1 MLWKSAGTEKELLGI
16 KGEHSSGL
24 WKARQSKNCV
34 RDLYCSPMHPNLSC
48 GLRERTAAGCA
59 DTKEGT
65 WVRSSIAGNAA
76 KGSVVCLGTYVCAI
90 VEWWARVEPPPPH
103 TPAPASVG
111 TGRDPTRKTMSQHGR
126 PPVAQTQDWE
136 MDSLFLIPV
145 YCNCLTL
152 ASVCCTCLP
161 VSTTTGTSHTPQ
173 FGQDIPPWPKQ
184 VDSQTVSLCWVWLFV
199 APGLQLT
206 KLLCS
211 WQEY

>member
-1 MLWKSAGTEKELLGI
+1 MGIHQCWWGLSAKVWGEKSGF
-16 KGEHSSGL
+16 
-24 WKARQSKNCV
+24 
-34 RDLYCSPMHPNLSC
+34 
-48 GLRERTAAGCA
+48 RERTAAGCA
-59 DTKEGT
+59 DSKEGM
-65 WVRSSIAGNAA
+65 WVRSSIARNAT

-103 TPAPASVG
+103 IPAPASVG
-111 TGRDPTRKTMSQHGR
+111 TGRDPTRKTMPQHGR
-126 PPVAQTQDWE
+126 PPVAQTQDGE
-136 MDSLFLIPV
+136 IDSFFLIPV

-152 ASVCCTCLP
+152 ASVCGTCLP

-173 FGQDIPPWPKQ
+173 FGRDILPWPKQ

-206 KLLCS
+206 KLLCL